1 MEPQT
6 PLHQPAMP
14 FRTST
19 NTLRRLC
26 GLVLLAWLLG
36 VLSGTVNAC
45 LLAEQVQEAGSTL
58 EHEHEHAHPQA
69 AMHAHADESAHAAAP
84 VHHQADEHVLCHKF
98 CKDQNLT
105 LPQHKG
111 LDEQDFSPTLIELS
125 GPVLPAAPAIPPTT
139 RWMDGP
145 QAQGPPLVIRL
156 LRLAL

>member
-1 MEPQT
+1 
-6 PLHQPAMP
+6 MP

-19 NTLRRLC
+19 HTLRRLC

-45 LLAEQVQEAGSTL
+45 LLAEPAQDTSAAPL
-58 EHEHEHAHPQA
+58 HHHERAHEHADDPAANHRADQQA
-69 AMHAHADESAHAAAP
+69 DRH
-84 VHHQADEHVLCHKF
+84 ADEHVLCHKF
-98 CKDQNLT
+98 CKDQSLT

-111 LDEQDFSPTLIELS
+111 LGEQDFSPTLIALS
-125 GPVLPAAPAIPPTT
+125 GPVLPVAPSIPPTA

-145 QAQGPPLVIRL
+145 QAQGPPLVIRF

>member
-1 MEPQT
+1 
-6 PLHQPAMP
+6 MP

-19 NTLRRLC
+19 HTLRRLC

-45 LLAEQVQEAGSTL
+45 LLAEQGQDTPSAPQHH
-58 EHEHEHAHPQA
+58 HEPGHEHADEGAPA
-69 AMHAHADESAHAAAP
+69 ADHRAD
-84 VHHQADEHVLCHKF
+84 HQADEHVLCHKF
-98 CKDQNLT
+98 CKDQSLT

-111 LDEQDFSPTLIELS
+111 LGEQDFSPTLIALS
-125 GPVLPAAPAIPPTT
+125 GPVLPAAPSIPPTA